1 MGIKGIAC
9 LKIREKDAVFTRKNS
24 SNYLSIRR
32 SKEDERT
39 EALLVEMKEIAKR
52 QTSETKRRRFCYFTV
67 HTFLLA
73 L

>member
-1 MGIKGIAC
+1 
-9 LKIREKDAVFTRKNS
+9 LKRIREKDAVFTRRNS

-32 SKEDERT
+32 SKEDEGRT

-52 QTSETKRRRFCYFTV
+52 QTSETKRIEEDFTV
-67 HTFLLA
+67 HISLLA